1 MVYLFS
7 KTECGPCI
15 LVKKYFKAMIV
26 SKSGAAIPDPRLKSI
41 EEITLDDGCSEEILN
56 FAKKYNV
63 TATPVV
69 IIIGEDGNKLDEY
82 VGGVSI
88 IQNIG
93 EILTKYVSQ
102 PLSDWPN
109 Q

>member
-1 MVYLFS
+1 MIYLFS

-15 LVKKYFKAMIV
+15 LVKKYLKTMIV
-26 SKSGAAIPDPRLKSI
+26 TKSGESIPDPRLNSV

-63 TATPVV
+63 TATPVIV
-69 IIIGEDGNKLDEY
+69 IIGEDGNKLKEY

-93 EILTKYVSQ
+93 DILTEYVGQ
-102 PLSDWPN
+102 PCDDWPN